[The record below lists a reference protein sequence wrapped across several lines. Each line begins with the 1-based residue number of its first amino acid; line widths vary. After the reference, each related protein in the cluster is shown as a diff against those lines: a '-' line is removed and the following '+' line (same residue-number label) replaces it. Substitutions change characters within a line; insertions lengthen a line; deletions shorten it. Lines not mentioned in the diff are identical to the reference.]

1 MSIRTSWLRLLKV
14 VHRTLLWCDRRMPR
28 GTRGAAGL
36 VLVGLAPLGFLPVL
50 GFWMLPVGLG
60 MIALEVPPWRRKLL
74 HWLPHVPITQGARL
88 GSACLSYNGEVAFG
102 ITADH
107 ASIPDLRVF
116 IAAVRCDLAALVAA
130 ARNKADAR
138 SSS

>member
-1 MSIRTSWLRLLKV
+1 MVQDKLMSIRTSWLRLLKV
-14 VHRTLLWCDRRMPR
+14 VHRALLWCDRRMPR

-74 HWLPHVPITQGARL
+74 HWL
-88 GSACLSYNGEVAFG
+88 ACQQPAV
-102 ITADH
+102 TPADGK
-107 ASIPDLRVF
+107 PERP
-116 IAAVRCDLAALVAA
+116 
-130 ARNKADAR
+130 
-138 SSS
+138 